1 MNTLTQ
7 EQLIELR
14 KSTKPYDKQWGDTLA
29 FGEAVANAA
38 FALGVAQ
45 GKANQIAIYEK
56 AERFERMLMG
66 RL

>member
-7 EQLIELR
+7 EQAMDISGEHSLDW
-14 KSTKPYDKQWGDTLA
+14 YHYGDEIHAAL
-29 FGEAVANAA
+29 NAA

-45 GKANQIAIYEK
+45 GKANQIAMYEK